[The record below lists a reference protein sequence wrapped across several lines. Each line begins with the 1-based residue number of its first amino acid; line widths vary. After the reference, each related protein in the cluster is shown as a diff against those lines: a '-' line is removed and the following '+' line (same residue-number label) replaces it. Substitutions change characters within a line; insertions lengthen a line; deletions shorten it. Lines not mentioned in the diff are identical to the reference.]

1 MQPSDMDIRN
11 TVANQAERTLLVPL
25 YSGLRS
31 LSVASP
37 LVELLAGI
45 LLDEASLTAL
55 AIRDLLGSVWRI

>member
-1 MQPSDMDIRN
+1 MLGLA
-11 TVANQAERTLLVPL
+11 VAL
-25 YSGLRS
+25 GGI
-31 LSVASP
+31 P